1 MSKELEE
8 LESILYEALSRVDA
22 EEREAYLKTT
32 CGANTQLRAEIDSLL
47 LAYSDE
53 KGLLK
58 APSDLLEGPLTEGPG
73 MVIGRY
79 KLLEKI
85 GEGGFGAVYMAE
97 QEEPIRRRVALKIIV
112 SVQAVLV
119 N

>member
-58 APSDLLEGPLTEGPG
+58 APSDLLEEPIRYLTEAPG
-73 MVIGRY
+73 TVIGRY
-79 KLLEKI
+79 KNLEKI
-85 GEGGFGAVYMAE
+85 GDGGLAVVSMAE
-97 QEEPIRRRVALKIIV
+97 QDR
-112 SVQAVLV
+112 
-119 N
+119 